1 MLPMTSFIVVAKEK
15 KKREDYL
22 NTFYKKENINAFD
35 VTVIT
40 PENTVKQNTQSI
52 GIEDI
57 KHMQK
62 KIFLKPLKSK
72 TKAVV
77 IDDAQLLTIE
87 AQNALLKI
95 LEEPPEHTLLILSSQ
110 TKETLLPTILSRC
123 QLIVLEEEA
132 IKLSEK
138 ELTELTAFLEN
149 LPVLPIGEK
158 LKKAEQL
165 AKEKEKAV
173 AWTGKLIL
181 VLRESLLENPSAET
195 LEQIRKFQNLYT
207 LLKTTNVNTRFAIE
221 NTLLMLTNDQ

>member
-1 MLPMTSFIVVAKEK
+1 MTSFIVVAKEK